1 MNYFQNNSLISQG
14 SMSKQNCQVAKI
26 TMYQTPCE
34 HWPSLAF
41 CMVWTATTAVCTHR
55 PGVLYAHPPPHGV
68 CRTTET
74 GHSCWSPGTHAW
86 NPSDMK
92 NESIYLLRDN
102 HMVLCL
108 KKNKKKNPKNSSTSH
123 QYEAWIHLNI
133 LQFVLHSHPCRQSST
148 WIPSASVVK

>member
-1 MNYFQNNSLISQG
+1 MNYFQNNSLISQE
-14 SMSKQNCQVAKI
+14 SMSKQNCEEAKI

-68 CRTTET
+68 CRTAET

-102 HMVLCL
+102 HMALCL
-108 KKNKKKNPKNSSTSH
+108 KKKEKEKKQTP
-123 QYEAWIHLNI
+123 
-133 LQFVLHSHPCRQSST
+133 VHPINMEHEYT
-148 WIPSASVVK
+148 WIFYNLFCTLTPADNPVHGFPQLQ